1 MSSGSLLASVGQR
14 DARLSGRLQSW
25 RPPRPLRAW
34 LLWATH
40 LGDGWL
46 WFAAGLALL
55 AGGGPCRR
63 LLAAAA
69 LAAGGANASIVVLK
83 RRFRRARPAPHV
95 PNPLFDLAFDRF
107 SFPSGHATNAF
118 ALGSVAALAF
128 PSLAAPAALLAGSI
142 ALSRVVLGR
151 HFLSDVLAGALLGL
165 LIGATAYLAVVP

>member
-1 MSSGSLLASVGQR
+1 MNAVLAYMSQR
-14 DARLSGRLQSW
+14 DSRLSGRLREW
-25 RPPRPLRAW
+25 RPPRVVRLW

-46 WFAAGLALL
+46 WFAAGAVLL
-55 AGGGPCRR
+55 AGGGTCHGP
-63 LLAAAA
+63 LAAAA
-69 LAAGGANASIVVLK
+69 AAAGGANASILYLK

-118 ALGSVAALAF
+118 ALSTVAALSF
-128 PSLAAPAALLAGSI
+128 PAVTPLAGALAGSI

-151 HFLSDVLAGALLGL
+151 HFLSDVIAGALLGVL
-165 LIGATAYLAVVP
+165 VGSTAYLAVAR